1 MIQKLLFGLNL
12 NTTDHEIMKEILH
25 KLYSVE
31 SVNKQ
36 KLLVVS
42 KYTERTRIN
51 LILLQIFLQELN
63 QHGMFIAVDRP
74 HQYVSYLLNIHKIC
88 QKKLIY
94 VDMVSRIS
102 GEYRSE
108 NEAGTVFTNG
118 PYDIGFLHNFTT
130 KGFAVGDLPQCKVD
144 IKRVEF
150 ILIDDLAALQK
161 YNAAKNIERFVLS
174 FVSTIEQLKG
184 CIGII
189 VLDVNKNRDL
199 YKLIEKSCDAMLFV
213 NLSNNLVK
221 FFEERRAP
229 LLPAPLRAASNFEK
243 AVNYSHLEPDRRTMT

>member
-1 MIQKLLFGLNL
+1 MIQKLPFGLNL

-31 SVNKQ
+31 GVNKQ

-51 LILLQIFLQELN
+51 LILLQIFLQELE
-63 QHGMFIAVDRP
+63 QQGMFIAVDRP
-74 HQYVSYLLNIHKIC
+74 HQYVAYLLNLHKIC
-88 QKKLIY
+88 QKKLVY

-102 GEYRSE
+102 GENRSE

-118 PYDIGFLHNFTT
+118 PYDMGFLHNFTT
-130 KGFAVGDLPQCKVD
+130 KGFAVGDLPQREIDV
-144 IKRVEF
+144 KRIEF
-150 ILIDDLAALQK
+150 ILIDDLAAMQK
-161 YNAAKNIERFVLS
+161 YNVAKDIERFISS
-174 FVSTIEQLKG
+174 FVSTIERLKG

-199 YKLIEKSCDAMLFV
+199 YRLIENNCDAMLFV
-213 NLSNNLVK
+213 NLSNKLVK
-221 FFEERRAP
+221 FIEERRVP
-229 LLPAPLRAASNFEK
+229 LLPAPLRAVSNFEK
-243 AVNYSHLEPDRRTMT
+243 AVNYSHSEPDRRTII